1 MMRNS
6 YEFGTSPRKIKP
18 DYRPNQNKQKD
29 IKKIKKINQN
39 QIKQAI
45 KLEKKKNN
53 KNVIQIIAVFL
64 ILLFISYRS
73 SQINERFNEMQS
85 KKANL
90 SAIEKTNGQ
99 LEVSIESSLN
109 LDNIEQSAKEKL
121 GMQKLDN
128 DQKVFV
134 NLDKKDYIESGNNE
148 IEVLDE
154 SNESW
159 FGKILSFIFLCNNK

>member
-1 MMRNS
+1 MAKNS
-6 YEFGTSPRKIKP
+6 YEFGTSPRKVKP
-18 DYRPNQNKQKD
+18 NYKQKEKKQKD
-29 IKKIKKINQN
+29 FQRIKKINQE

-53 KNVIQIIAVFL
+53 KNVAFIIAIFC

-90 SAIEKTNGQ
+90 AAIEKTNGQ

-109 LDNIEQSAKEKL
+109 LDNIEQPAKENL

-128 DQKVFV
+128 NQKVFV
-134 NLDKKDYIESGNNE
+134 DLEKKDFIESGEKNIDNLE
-148 IEVLDE
+148 E
-154 SNESW
+154 SDNSW
-159 FGKILSFIFLCNNK
+159 FNKLLNYIFE

>member
-29 IKKIKKINQN
+29 IKKINQK

-128 DQKVFV
+128 SQKVFV
-134 NLDKKDYIESGNNE
+134 SLDKKDYVEAGTDNID
-148 IEVLDE
+148 I
-154 SNESW
+154 SNEQDELNW
-159 FGKILSFIFLCNNK
+159 FQKIINKIFGK